1 MVSFDVLYYKS
12 KTKLTSAQHPARVH
26 SCAAPR
32 PPGWEESRVPPPGP
46 LCVTAA
52 PERPPRPLPS
62 PARRET
68 CRRPARG
75 ERKDTFGGM
84 LLAGKIPE
92 RLSGKVLSA
101 AVMRDASPGRLPFP
115 GPRNGPPGSHRRPR
129 AQAVSALPGRFCA
142 TAARR
147 RWDAVISIH
156 GRCIFFNATSLFQLV
171 ADSRIRFPMLFAFPV
186 LWRIKIFVF
195 IQSVPARVN

>member
-1 MVSFDVLYYKS
+1 MASFDVFYYKS

-32 PPGWEESRVPPPGP
+32 PPGREESRVPPPARSVCYRRP
-46 LCVTAA
+46 SASPA
-52 PERPPRPLPS
+52 PAPLPC
-62 PARRET
+62 PRENLT
-68 CRRPARG
+68 APARG
-75 ERKDTFGGM
+75 RQERHLAGM
-84 LLAGKIPE
+84 LSARKIPE

-101 AVMRDASPGRLPFP
+101 AGVRGASPGRLSSP
-115 GPRNGPPGSHRRPR
+115 GPRNGPPGSRRRPR

-142 TAARR
+142 TVARR

-171 ADSRIRFPMLFAFPV
+171 VDSRIRFPMLFAFPV

-195 IQSVPARVN
+195 IQSVPGRVN

>member
-1 MVSFDVLYYKS
+1 MSRRPGRSVLPPPP
-12 KTKLTSAQHPARVH
+12 LP
-26 SCAAPR
+26 C
-32 PPGWEESRVPPPGP
+32 PPGNLPAPGRGREE
-46 LCVTAA
+46 
-52 PERPPRPLPS
+52 
-62 PARRET
+62 RRL
-68 CRRPARG
+68 A
-75 ERKDTFGGM
+75 GM

-92 RLSGKVLSA
+92 RLSGKVPSA
-101 AVMRDASPGRLPFP
+101 AVMRAASPGRLRSP
-115 GPRNGPPGSHRRPR
+115 GPWIGPPGSRRRPR

-142 TAARR
+142 AVARR

-171 ADSRIRFPMLFAFPV
+171 ADSRICFSMLFAFPV

>member
-1 MVSFDVLYYKS
+1 MSFDVFYYKS

-32 PPGWEESRVPPPGP
+32 PPGREESRVPPPGP
-46 LCVTAA
+46 LCVLPP
-52 PERPPRPLPS
+52 PERFPRARSPPLPAGK
-62 PARRET
+62 PADTRPGRQGRRF
-68 CRRPARG
+68 A
-75 ERKDTFGGM
+75 GM
-84 LLAGKIPE
+84 LLARKIPE
-92 RLSGKVLSA
+92 RLSGKVLPA
-101 AVMRDASPGRLPFP
+101 AVMRGASPGRLLPP
-115 GPRNGPPGSHRRPR
+115 SPRNGPPGSRRRPR

-171 ADSRIRFPMLFAFPV
+171 ADSRIRFSMLFAFPV